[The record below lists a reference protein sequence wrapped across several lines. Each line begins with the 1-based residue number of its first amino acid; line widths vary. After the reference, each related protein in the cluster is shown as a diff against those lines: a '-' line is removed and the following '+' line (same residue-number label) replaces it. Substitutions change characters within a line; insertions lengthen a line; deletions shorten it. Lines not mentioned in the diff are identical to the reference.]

1 MVIEYLRN
9 VAEKWREIMEAW
21 QSKYKDL
28 MESSE
33 AILQNL
39 KITKRNIQGLS
50 RQFQN
55 TKTSK

>member
-9 VAEKWREIMEAW
+9 VAEKWRETMEAW
-21 QSKYKDL
+21 QSKCKDL

-39 KITKRNIQGLS
+39 KITKLNIQGLS
-50 RQFQN
+50 RQYQN
-55 TKTSK
+55 TKTYK